1 MAGWGSGVKVGKG
14 IQYQEGGA
22 IQAAFVSAA
31 RSSLMVVWLLV
42 KVWKSVVFES
52 LWPHGL
58 VHGILQARI
67 LEWVAVPFCRGSSQP
82 RNWTQIS
89 RIAGGFFTSWATREA
104 LNCWYASDISWKSE
118 ASAVVQW
125 LEIYL
130 SMQGTPIWSLVW
142 EDPTCHGATEPVCHN
157 FWACTL
163 EPMSRNLWAHVL
175 QLLKPRSWSPCSPGK
190 TDHCNEKPTWWE
202 AHTRT

>member
-1 MAGWGSGVKVGKG
+1 
-14 IQYQEGGA
+14 
-22 IQAAFVSAA
+22 
-31 RSSLMVVWLLV
+31 MVLWLLV

-58 VHGILQARI
+58 VHGILQATV

-130 SMQGTPIWSLVW
+130 SMKGTPIWSLVW

-163 EPMSRNLWAHVL
+163 EPMSCTNEPTCHNYWSHTARVHAPPGRHWPL
-175 QLLKPRSWSPCSPGK
+175 Q
-190 TDHCNEKPTWWE
+190 WE
-202 AHTRT
+202 AHLMRSPHTYLESSLHLPQLEKAHVQQQRLTTAKK